1 MAPREDRERGCGCGC
16 AVALLAVG
24 IILLC
29 ILMPWIGLPL
39 GLFAAVAA
47 LTVAWFSDTGP
58 FDRSDD

>member
-29 ILMPWIGLPL
+29 LLMPWIGLPL
-39 GLFAAVAA
+39 GLIAAVAA
-47 LTVAWFSDTGP
+47 VTVAWLSGSGP
-58 FDRSDD
+58 FANDD